1 MDSGGSSDE
10 SNHNTSVVDLTGNW
24 SEDRKSVDRY
34 QDETINVSSF
44 ETDSTLGSRSKL
56 QPRE

>member
-24 SEDRKSVDRY
+24 SEDRKSSMDRY
-34 QDETINVSSF
+34 QEETINVSSF
-44 ETDSTLGSRSKL
+44 ETDSRLAFSSEL
-56 QPRE
+56 Q